1 MLYLFYCNSMSVHDF
16 YFCFICFFFL
26 CTMDQR
32 FQVPTDVPRKDLFF
46 NVVTSGKNRTLTLE
60 GGGVNATVV
69 RANLAATNGIIHII
83 DHVLGIPSSTVDRK
97 LATDPTLK

>member
-1 MLYLFYCNSMSVHDF
+1 MYGMIFMF
-16 YFCFICFFFL
+16 FWFFFVL
-26 CTMDQR
+26 SKMDQR
-32 FQVPTDVPRKDLFF
+32 FQVPTHVPRRDLFF
-46 NVVTSGKNRTLTLE
+46 NVVTNGKNRTLSLE

-69 RANLAATNGIIHII
+69 QANLAATNGIIHII

>member
-1 MLYLFYCNSMSVHDF
+1 MIFIFVLFG
-16 YFCFICFFFL
+16 FFPP

-32 FQVPTDVPRKDLFF
+32 FQVPTEVPRKDLFF
-46 NVVTSGKNRTLTLE
+46 NVITTGKNRTLTLE

-69 RANLAATNGIIHII
+69 MANLATTNGIIHII

-97 LATDPTLK
+97 LATDPSLK